1 MRALKILNLAL
12 YFFITLMLFLI
23 AGYDLSSS
31 LLDPTMSYLN
41 DVPATIKSQTGW
53 QFRYFSINIFSL
65 IISITLIVIGI
76 FYYKKGEN
84 STFWAFAYYV
94 SFMVVLAIAALLI
107 YLITLE
113 PANIQQ

>member
-1 MRALKILNLAL
+1 MRALKIMNLAL
-12 YFFITLMLFLI
+12 YLFITLMLFLI

-41 DVPATIKSQTGW
+41 DVPITIKSQDGW

-65 IISITLIVIGI
+65 ILSVILIAIGI
-76 FYYKKGEN
+76 LYYKKGEDN
-84 STFWAFAYYV
+84 AIWAFVYYV
-94 SFMVVLAIAALLI
+94 CFMGVLAIAALLI